1 MGVKSRGQEIGAW
14 GWLIEPRAPGW
25 CPKVT
30 DLDVIVQKLSY
41 IKLAELRCVDV
52 HCN

>member
-1 MGVKSRGQEIGAW
+1 MGVKSQGQETGAW
-14 GWLIEPRAPGW
+14 WWLIEPKALGW

-30 DLDVIVQKLSY
+30 DLEVTVQKLSY
-41 IKLAELRCVDV
+41 IKLAVLRCVDV